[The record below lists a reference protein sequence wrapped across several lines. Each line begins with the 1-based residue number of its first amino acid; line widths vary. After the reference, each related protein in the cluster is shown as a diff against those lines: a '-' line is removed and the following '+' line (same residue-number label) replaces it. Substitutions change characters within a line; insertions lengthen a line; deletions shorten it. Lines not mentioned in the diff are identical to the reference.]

1 MPQVTESE
9 ALEAIVY
16 AMLDSG
22 GNKELLSSLAKLSE
36 DPTKLAQQL
45 SSDDEVDGVDN
56 AKTKSY
62 IYKAPC
68 KVGQNPGRDHC
79 ERATDKPKESKTTS
93 GKKPKLSETKPSK
106 KIVGKPGKVSVTIA
120 KPANRLATA
129 STTPTSVHPGAAHK
143 STVKVSVAKKRAF
156 NGKDPVATK
165 TTLTKQ
171 ETGRVGEAVVLAYLK
186 TIKGATDA
194 RPMNTDK
201 TNFPIDLIEDH
212 RPTEVKAGL
221 CSNGKDAQKWRL
233 TFSKET
239 ASEKAAYDKMTPEQ
253 KTQYNS
259 ESQARIKSVRN
270 L

>member
-1 MPQVTESE
+1 
-9 ALEAIVY
+9 
-16 AMLDSG
+16 
-22 GNKELLSSLAKLSE
+22 
-36 DPTKLAQQL
+36 
-45 SSDDEVDGVDN
+45 
-56 AKTKSY
+56 
-62 IYKAPC
+62 
-68 KVGQNPGRDHC
+68 
-79 ERATDKPKESKTTS
+79 
-93 GKKPKLSETKPSK
+93 
-106 KIVGKPGKVSVTIA
+106 
-120 KPANRLATA
+120 
-129 STTPTSVHPGAAHK
+129 
-143 STVKVSVAKKRAF
+143 VSVAKKRAF

-253 KTQYNS
+253 KTEYNS
-259 ESQARIKSVRN
+259 ESQARIKRA
-270 L
+270 